1 MTILTSASGAR
12 PLSLANGETLIIRN
26 YSGTE
31 TVTGSTV
38 AREDAGS
45 VLGTGAVVY
54 GPQTS
59 SATVTIS
66 TTGTLDHSSVMG
78 DPLPASDAAL
88 IVRDSSGGPSGL
100 IDPVS
105 GLSVGG
111 SAFNGGKFRTI
122 ESMNTGITTA
132 SISAGG
138 LSASGNTWQTIVG
151 FRGKPYQVRVGYVAY
166 NNTAGYT
173 VTAASVTPS
182 TTFVSSGGDPTV
194 GTPVALTFGGS
205 ASGAIAGGA
214 STTQEAVTWTDW
226 VDCPG
231 VERTDNPGAPY
242 LLHIRTF
249 FAANGGYNYNG
260 VETTNTYTGNTATG
274 LVRLGCGWVTG
285 DKITSPSG
293 YSPGGSLNNG
303 LNIIVQIRT
312 ASRVV
317 SVGAIGDSITA
328 GGSTPTGGRYAAVS
342 CRAVEI
348 LNSALGGYGSTSGYY
363 DLTNYG
369 VGATSHTQF
378 YGRLPRILT
387 DQAFN
392 VFVLPV
398 NSPNSPVATQSAWD
412 AQVSRTLVGIQ
423 RLIDAGVV
431 PVLLG
436 TTPHN
441 SASSTVEGFRLAT
454 DAFWRAQAPKMGALF
469 VYFDDILSNK
479 ASPVAQWV
487 GGLSAD
493 GLHPNDAG
501 TALMAQEVASAIKA
515 AATTARVL

>member
-1 MTILTSASGAR
+1 MPDILIVKDANTQIAK
-12 PLSLANGETLIIRN
+12 LNISLAERLSWMRSFQIYDINAD
-26 YSGTE
+26 
-31 TVTGSTV
+31 GSK
-38 AREDAGS
+38 AGP
-45 VLGTGAVVY
+45 Y
-54 GPQTS
+54 GPTQS
-59 SATVTIS
+59 QYRSDPPRSNAEV
-66 TTGTLDHSSVMG
+66 VG
-78 DPLPASDAAL
+78 D
-88 IVRDSSGGPSGL
+88 GL
-100 IDPVS
+100 IDPAT
-105 GLSVGG
+105 GQPVGG
-111 SAFNGGKFRTI
+111 GLPVIGGKFRTI
-122 ESMNTGITTA
+122 ESMNTGITTGTIA
-132 SISAGG
+132 SGG

-182 TTFVSSGGDPTV
+182 TTFVPSGGDPTG
-194 GTPVALTFGGS
+194 GTPVALTFAGS

-260 VETTNTYTGNTATG
+260 GDSGANALYAGNTATG

-285 DKITSPSG
+285 DKISSPSG
-293 YSPGGSLNNG
+293 YSPGGSLHNG

-369 VGATSHTQF
+369 VGATNHSQF
-378 YGRLPRILT
+378 YGRLSRILT

-398 NSPNSPVATQSAWD
+398 NSPNSPVATQAAWD
-412 AQVSRTLVGIQ
+412 AQVSRTLIGIQ
-423 RLIDAGVV
+423 RLMDAGVV

-454 DAFWRAQAPKMGALF
+454 DAFWRAQALKMGAVF
-469 VYFDDILSNK
+469 VYFDDILSTK
-479 ASPVAQWV
+479 ASPVAQWI

-501 TALMAQEVASAIKA
+501 TDLMAQEVASAIESA
-515 AATTARVL
+515 AEVARVL